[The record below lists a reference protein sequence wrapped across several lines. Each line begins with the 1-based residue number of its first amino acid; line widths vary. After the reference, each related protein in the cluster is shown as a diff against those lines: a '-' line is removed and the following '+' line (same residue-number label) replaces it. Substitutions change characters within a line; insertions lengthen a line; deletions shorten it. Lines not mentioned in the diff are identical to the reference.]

1 MTTTSQ
7 VKDSVKERYGAIAR
21 AEAACCTPTTN
32 SDACCAEAVAAA
44 ACCEPAATTEACC
57 SPAEVH
63 FAGKDHADA
72 VVAESD
78 LGLSCGSP
86 TVYGDINPGAV
97 VLDLGSGAGVDVFRA
112 ARLVGESGRVI
123 GVDMT
128 RDMIDLARTNAEKG
142 GFSNVEFRFGE
153 IEQLPVEDGSVDVI
167 LSNCV
172 INLVPD
178 KRRAFAEMH
187 RVLGAGGRFIIS
199 DIVTNGEMPADVRD
213 DLVAWTE
220 CVSGAIDRDEYLAMI
235 SASGF
240 SDVEVVAGHAYDGTP
255 TESITVRGIK
265 R

>member
-1 MTTTSQ
+1 MTTTNQ
-7 VKDSVKERYGAIAR
+7 VKDSVRERYSAIAR
-21 AEAACCTPTTN
+21 AESACCTP
-32 SDACCAEAVAAA
+32 AAD
-44 ACCEPAATTEACC
+44 TDGCC
-57 SPAEVH
+57 SPAEVQ
-63 FAGKDHADA
+63 FTSKDHADA

-86 TVYGDINPGAV
+86 TVYGDINPGDT

-112 ARLVGESGRVI
+112 AGLVGESGRVI

-128 RDMIDLARTNAEKG
+128 QDMIDLARTNADKG
-142 GFSNVEFRFGE
+142 GFGNVEFRFGE
-153 IEQLPVEDGSVDVI
+153 IEHLPIEDGTVDVI

-187 RVLGAGGRFIIS
+187 RVLDVGGRFIIS
-199 DIVTNGEMPADVRD
+199 DVVTTGEMPAELRD
-213 DLVAWTE
+213 DLVAWAE
-220 CVSGAIDRDEYLAMI
+220 CVSGAIDRDEYLGMI
-235 SASGF
+235 TGAGF

>member
-1 MTTTSQ
+1 MTTTNQ
-7 VKDSVKERYGAIAR
+7 VKHSVRERYSAIAR
-21 AEAACCTPTTN
+21 AEAACCTPTT
-32 SDACCAEAVAAA
+32 STDACCTEAEA
-44 ACCEPAATTEACC
+44 TEACC
-57 SPAEVH
+57 SPAQVQ
-63 FAGKDHADA
+63 FTSKDHADA

-86 TVYGDINPGAV
+86 TVYGDINRGNT

-112 ARLVGESGRVI
+112 AGLVGETGRVI

-128 RDMIDLARTNAEKG
+128 QDMIDLARRNAEKG
-142 GFSNVEFRFGE
+142 GFWNVEFRFGE
-153 IEQLPVEDGSVDVI
+153 IEQLPIEDGSVDVI

-187 RVLGAGGRFIIS
+187 RVLGVGGRFIIS
-199 DIVTNGEMPADVRD
+199 DIVTTGEMPAELRD
-213 DLVAWTE
+213 DLTAWAE
-220 CVSGAIDRDEYLAMI
+220 CVSGAIDRDEYLGMI
-235 SASGF
+235 TDSGF
-240 SDVEVVAGHAYDGTP
+240 SDVEVVAGHTYDGTP